1 MIMNFP
7 PLVARNI
14 FPCLVLC
21 MPLGAQVKETH
32 KIVEEWVQTKLLISE
47 ESTKWQSEKAA
58 LTDLE
63 DALTREVEELDKSLK
78 TFQNEETTIE
88 EERSKLTARKEE
100 AEDSTR
106 KLFEELEDL
115 RAEID
120 SIMQI
125 LPAPLSEKLAPFR
138 EKLGEP
144 GEEPDLPLRKR
155 LEIAVSI
162 LQSVHLFN
170 RSVTME
176 RIEFTLE
183 DDKSREFLVLYF
195 GLGAAYFVNES
206 GTIAGYGEPGTDG
219 WEWTRD
225 DSLASEVSAGVDLMK
240 NRALPRFLELPLPAP
255 ERIER

>member
-1 MIMNFP
+1 MTLRSLI
-7 PLVARNI
+7 ART
-14 FPCLVLC
+14 FFFSMVLSL
-21 MPLGAQVKETH
+21 PLGAQVKETH
-32 KIVEEWVQTKLLISE
+32 KIVEQWVQTKLLISE

-58 LTDLE
+58 LTDLK
-63 DALTREVEELDKSLK
+63 DALTREVEELDKSLE

-106 KLFEELEDL
+106 KLFEELEEL

-120 SIMQI
+120 SIFKT

-206 GTIAGYGEPGTDG
+206 GTIAGYGQPGTGG
-219 WEWTRD
+219 WNWTRD
-225 DSLASEVSAGVDLMK
+225 DSLASEVSAGVDLIK
-240 NRALPRFLELPLPAP
+240 NRALPRFLELPLPSP

>member
-1 MIMNFP
+1 MTLRSLI
-7 PLVARNI
+7 ART
-14 FPCLVLC
+14 FFFSMVLSL
-21 MPLGAQVKETH
+21 PLGAQVKETH
-32 KIVEEWVQTKLLISE
+32 KIVEQWVQTKLLISE

-58 LTDLE
+58 LTDLK
-63 DALTREVEELDKSLK
+63 DALTREVEELDKSLE

-106 KLFEELEDL
+106 KLFEELEEL
-115 RAEID
+115 RTEID
-120 SIMQI
+120 SIFKT

-206 GTIAGYGEPGTDG
+206 GTIAGYGQPGTGG
-219 WEWTRD
+219 WNWTRD

>member
-1 MIMNFP
+1 MTLRSLI
-7 PLVARNI
+7 ART
-14 FPCLVLC
+14 FFFSMVLSL
-21 MPLGAQVKETH
+21 PLGAQVKETH
-32 KIVEEWVQTKLLISE
+32 KIVEQWVQTKLLISE

-58 LTDLE
+58 LTDLK
-63 DALTREVEELDKSLK
+63 DALTREVEELDKSLE

-88 EERSKLTARKEE
+88 EERSKLSARKEK

-106 KLFEELEDL
+106 KLFEELEEL

-120 SIMQI
+120 SIFKT

-206 GTIAGYGEPGTDG
+206 GTIAGYGQPGTGG
-219 WEWTRD
+219 WNWTRD

>member
-1 MIMNFP
+1 
-7 PLVARNI
+7 
-14 FPCLVLC
+14 
-21 MPLGAQVKETH
+21 
-32 KIVEEWVQTKLLISE
+32 
-47 ESTKWQSEKAA
+47 
-58 LTDLE
+58 
-63 DALTREVEELDKSLK
+63 
-78 TFQNEETTIE
+78 
-88 EERSKLTARKEE
+88 
-100 AEDSTR
+100 
-106 KLFEELEDL
+106 
-115 RAEID
+115 
-120 SIMQI
+120 MQI

-176 RIEFTLE
+176 RIEFTLD

-206 GTIAGYGEPGTDG
+206 GTIAGYGQPGTDG
-219 WEWTRD
+219 WNWTRD

-240 NRALPRFLELPLPAP
+240 NRALPRFLELPLPSP